1 MSETTYTP
9 SKPVSSW
16 GDRVKSFFKDS
27 LKKPSHTPPTLRKQ
41 TFIDKYA
48 YLLYVLLAF
57 LIPFLLMFFAFKV
70 MGVAPYGTKQIL
82 VTDLWHQYY
91 PFLVDY
97 QSKLKAGESLL
108 WSWTSGGGTNYVA
121 LFAYYLASPLNF
133 FSVMVPANHLR
144 EFFFI
149 ITCVK
154 IGLAGMFYSLF
165 IRISFGRK
173 DLSITAFGVM
183 YALCAFIMGYYW
195 NIIWLDS
202 VALLPLVAAGT
213 FALLKKGK
221 FKLYIISLALSV
233 LANYYIGLFICIAV
247 ALICVGYTIVEY
259 KGIKQIVKN
268 FFKMAGCSIV
278 AVMMTAILT
287 LPAYFALGHAY
298 SSSNSFPEKF
308 AVNIGSTPD
317 FAGVLEGI
325 CKTISNSVAFV
336 QPTAKEGLPNVYT
349 GVITIFLAIL
359 FLFCAKI
366 KLRERLFCGFLLL
379 FFLTSFVIRQLD
391 YIWHGFHFPNM
402 LPYRFSFLWSFV
414 LIYMAFRVFM
424 YIDYVKLGSVI
435 AAIAGFFVYL
445 YIAGIYFKDA
455 NVTVSALFKATEE
468 GQSEVDPIYLSGWI
482 GMMLAAWILLYV
494 LREQLPR
501 LVTVIGVIG
510 VSVASLFFF
519 RDFIKKIDPS
529 LLKTPDNTQVPQ
541 AEVTPEANADS
552 LTTTFTVIFIIAVT
566 LIVLLMLSRFNV
578 NNVIFKTALSL
589 VLVLLALF
597 EGLFSATTGV
607 RTVSVTDATSYPLG
621 TTSTAQCVDYVKQL
635 EKDNTDLART
645 EFTRYHTLNDDALN
659 TVNGISMFNSMVN
672 MPITNYME
680 KFGICGW
687 IASNRYSYMQSS
699 PFTDMMLNIKYLID
713 PYYGNYADQVHY
725 DKIYVADGPKGGGTP
740 AIVMQNRYYI
750 PMGFMVN
757 EDLLKY
763 DASDPVGFINK
774 VAHTTFTSDTVPV
787 TENPVDNQ
795 NAFFRLATGL
805 DGDLYEQL
813 DVNPTADN
821 TDVNK
826 TVDNKFTFS
835 NASSCTLS
843 ATATHAG
850 TAMAYVEGYGV
861 EDTNLYIN
869 NNYVGHY
876 GTKRPLIMMVGNVN
890 KGDVIKAEAKI
901 TNNSSGTVTCNIIM
915 LNDAMFENAYALF
928 SRSVLKA
935 DTVTGDA
942 ISGTIDVAEDGL
954 FYTSIPYVTGWHAY
968 VDGKEVEIT
977 PVGGAMLCFKLT
989 AGEHKIELKYS
1000 PEGFKGGVIISLL
1013 GLFIFILMIL
1023 ALWQKK
1029 RLLPIWKKATAK
1041 VTAVL
1046 PHKKDSTPSDDVSAG
1061 SDDEPAALVTDD
1073 SPDDVPDAANDDAAT
1088 QRLDD
1093 EDDDF
1098 DKTVLVETAGPVTES
1113 DEDADD
1119 DDPDKSG
1126 DTAE

>member
-1 MSETTYTP
+1 MSVETTNP
-9 SKPVSSW
+9 SKPVSPWSEK
-16 GDRVKSFFKDS
+16 VKAFFKEN
-27 LKKPSHTPPTLRKQ
+27 LRKPTYTPPTLRKQ
-41 TFIDKYA
+41 SFIEKYA
-48 YLLYVLLAF
+48 YLLYVLMAF

-70 MGVAPYGTKQIL
+70 MGVAPYGDKQIL

-108 WSWTSGGGTNYVA
+108 WSWTSGGGTNYIA
-121 LFAYYLASPLNF
+121 LIAYYLASPLNF
-133 FSVMVPANHLR
+133 LSVMVPADHLR
-144 EFFFI
+144 EFLFV

-165 IRISFGRK
+165 IRITFGRK
-173 DLSITAFGVM
+173 DVSITAFGIM
-183 YALCAFIMGYYW
+183 YSLCAFIMGYYW

-202 VALLPLVAAGT
+202 VALLPLVAAGA
-213 FALLKKGK
+213 FALLRKGK
-221 FKLYIISLALSV
+221 FKLYIISLALSI
-233 LANYYIGLFICIAV
+233 LANYYIGLFICAAV
-247 ALICVGYTIVEY
+247 LLLAVGYSIVEL
-259 KGIKQIVKN
+259 KGWKKLIKD

-278 AVMMTAILT
+278 AIMMTAVLT

-359 FLFCAKI
+359 FLFCSKI
-366 KLRERLFCGFLLL
+366 KLRERLVCGFLLL

-435 AAIAGFFVYL
+435 GAIAGFFVYL

-455 NVTVSALFKATEE
+455 NVTVSSLFKATEE
-468 GQSEVDPIYLSGWI
+468 GQAEVDPIYLSGWI
-482 GMMLAAWILLYV
+482 GMILAAWILLYV

-501 LVTVIGVIG
+501 LVITLGVIG
-510 VSVASLFFF
+510 VSIASLTFFL
-519 RDFIKKIDPS
+519 DLYKKIDPS
-529 LLKTPDNTQVPQ
+529 LLKSPSTP
-541 AEVTPEANADS
+541 ASPEAAAVPAEQTDNFS
-552 LTTTFTVIFIIAVT
+552 TVFTIIFIVAIVAVV
-566 LIVLLMLSRFNV
+566 ILLLSRFNAH
-578 NNVIFKTALSL
+578 NVILKAVLSV

-597 EGLFSATTGV
+597 EGIFSATTGV

-621 TTSTAQCVDYVKQL
+621 TTSTTECVDFVN
-635 EKDNTDLART
+635 EREENNIDLART

-659 TVNGISMFNSMVN
+659 GVNGISMFNSMVN

-713 PYYGNYADQVHY
+713 PYYGSYDDHIHY
-725 DKIYVADGPKGGGTP
+725 DKIFVANAAQSGGTP
-740 AIVMQNRYYI
+740 SIVMQNRYYI

-763 DASDPVGFINK
+763 DAGNAVGFINK
-774 VAHTTFTSDTVPV
+774 VANTEFTSDKIPV
-787 TENPVDNQ
+787 TDNPVENQ
-795 NAFFRLATGL
+795 NTFFRLATGF
-805 DGDLYEQL
+805 DRDLYEEL
-813 DVNPTADN
+813 DVTPVKSDSADFNKTADH
-821 TDVNK
+821 K
-826 TVDNKFTFS
+826 YSYSSS
-835 NASSCTLS
+835 NSSGSYYLT
-843 ATATHAG
+843 ATAPHAG

-869 NNYVGHY
+869 DTYTGHF
-876 GTKRPLIMMVGNVN
+876 GTKRPLIMMIGNVN
-890 KGDVIKAEAKI
+890 KGDTIKAEAK
-901 TNNSSGTVTCNIIM
+901 TTNSSSGSITCNIIM
-915 LNDAMFENAYALF
+915 LDDTMFENAYNRF

-935 DTVTGDA
+935 DTVTGDT
-942 ISGTIDVAEDGL
+942 ISGSIDVAEDGL

-977 PVGGAMLCFKLT
+977 PVGDAMLAFKLS
-989 AGEHKIELKYS
+989 AGEHTIELKYM
-1000 PEGFKGGVIISLL
+1000 PEGFKAGVAVSLL

-1023 ALWQKK
+1023 AVWQKK
-1029 RLLPIWKKATAK
+1029 RLLPIWQKATSKITSRRSSAK
-1041 VTAVL
+1041 TASAPIAPDATAVA
-1046 PHKKDSTPSDDVSAG
+1046 D
-1061 SDDEPAALVTDD
+1061 TDD
-1073 SPDDVPDAANDDAAT
+1073 SPEP
-1088 QRLDD
+1088 DD
-1093 EDDDF
+1093 EDTTPEEDAPEEDGDDAPS
-1098 DKTVLVETAGPVTES
+1098 DTP
-1113 DEDADD
+1113 DED
-1119 DDPDKSG
+1119 SV
-1126 DTAE
+1126 T

>member
-1 MSETTYTP
+1 MSVVTNTTA
-9 SKPVSSW
+9 KPAQSA
-16 GDRVKSFFKDS
+16 GEKVKGFFKEM
-27 LKKPSHTPPTLRKQ
+27 LKKPSYTPPTLRKKS
-41 TFIDKYA
+41 FIEKYA

-108 WSWTSGGGTNYVA
+108 WSWTSGGGTNYIA
-121 LFAYYLASPLNF
+121 LIAYYLASPLNF
-133 FSVMVPANHLR
+133 FSVMVPADHLR
-144 EFFFI
+144 EFFFV

-165 IRISFGRK
+165 IRITFNRK
-173 DLSITAFGVM
+173 DLSITAFGIM
-183 YALCAFIMGYYW
+183 YSLCAFIMGYYW

-202 VALLPLVAAGT
+202 VALLPLVAAGA
-213 FALLKKGK
+213 FALLRKGK
-221 FKLYIISLALSV
+221 FKLYIISLALSI

-247 ALICVGYTIVEY
+247 VLLSVGYTIVEY
-259 KGIKQIVKN
+259 KGWKQLIKD
-268 FFKMAGCSIV
+268 FFKMLGCSIV
-278 AVMMTAILT
+278 AIMMTAILT
-287 LPAYFALGHAY
+287 VPAYFALGHAY
-298 SSSNSFPEKF
+298 SSANSFPEKF

-366 KLRERLFCGFLLL
+366 KLRERLVCGFLLL

-424 YIDYVKLGSVI
+424 NIDYVKLGSVI
-435 AAIAGFFVYL
+435 AAIAGFLVYL
-445 YIAGIYFKDA
+445 YIASIYFKDA
-455 NVTVSALFKATEE
+455 NVNISSLFKATEE
-468 GQSEVDPIYLSGWI
+468 GQTEIDPIYLSGWI
-482 GMMLAAWILLYV
+482 GLILAAWILLYV

-501 LVTVIGVIG
+501 LVIAIGVAGTGI
-510 VSVASLFFF
+510 ASLFFF
-519 RDFIKKIDPS
+519 RDLFTKIDPA
-529 LLKTPDNTQVPQ
+529 LFKTPVNAEAPQ
-541 AEVTPEANADS
+541 ETAPVETKTE
-552 LTTTFTVIFIIAVT
+552 TFSTVFTIVFVAALVCII
-566 LIVLLMLSRFNV
+566 ILLLSRFNA
-578 NNVIFKTALSL
+578 NNVILKTVMSL
-589 VLVLLALF
+589 VLVLMALF
-597 EGLFSATTGV
+597 EGIFSATTGV

-621 TTSTAQCVDYVKQL
+621 TTSTAECVDFVNER

-659 TVNGISMFNSMVN
+659 GVNGVSMFNSMVN

-699 PFTDMMLNIKYLID
+699 PFTDLMLNIKYLID
-713 PYYGNYADQVHY
+713 PYYGNYADQIHY
-725 DKIYVADGPKGGGTP
+725 DKIYVADAPKGGGTP
-740 AIVMQNRYYI
+740 AIVMQNKYYI

-757 EDLLKY
+757 EDLLRY
-763 DASDPVGFINK
+763 DAADSVGFINK
-774 VAHTTFTSDTVPV
+774 VAHTEFSANAIPV
-787 TENPVDNQ
+787 TDNPVDNQ
-795 NAFFRLATGL
+795 NTFFRLATGL
-805 DGDLYEQL
+805 KQDLYEKL
-813 DVNPTADN
+813 EVNPVKSDASQITKSLDDKFSYSN
-821 TDVNK
+821 T
-826 TVDNKFTFS
+826 
-835 NASSCTLS
+835 NASGSCYFTSL
-843 ATATHAG
+843 APHAG

-869 NNYVGHY
+869 DNYVGHF
-876 GTKRPLIMMVGNVN
+876 GTKRPLIMMIGSVN
-890 KGDVIKAEAKI
+890 QGDTIKVEAKI
-901 TNNSSGTVTCNIIM
+901 SNNSSGTITCNIIM
-915 LNDAMFENAYALF
+915 LDDAMFEKAHSLF

-935 DTVTGDA
+935 DKVSGDT

-968 VDGKEVEIT
+968 VDGKEVEIKT
-977 PVGGAMLCFKLT
+977 VGSAMLTFLLSK
-989 AGEHKIELKYS
+989 GEHKIELKYA
-1000 PEGFKGGVIISLL
+1000 PEGFTGGVVISLL

-1023 ALWQKK
+1023 AVWQKK
-1029 RLLPIWKKATAK
+1029 RLLPVWKKATAK

-1046 PHKKDSTPSDDVSAG
+1046 PKRKENAPADTAKANP
-1061 SDDEPAALVTDD
+1061 DDEADAQLTADERKEIDESPEED
-1073 SPDDVPDAANDDAAT
+1073 PDD
-1088 QRLDD
+1088 
-1093 EDDDF
+1093 F
-1098 DKTVLVETAGPVTES
+1098 KTVLAEEAVSES
-1113 DEDADD
+1113 DEESPEVENSDEADTE
-1119 DDPDKSG
+1119 S
-1126 DTAE
+1126 